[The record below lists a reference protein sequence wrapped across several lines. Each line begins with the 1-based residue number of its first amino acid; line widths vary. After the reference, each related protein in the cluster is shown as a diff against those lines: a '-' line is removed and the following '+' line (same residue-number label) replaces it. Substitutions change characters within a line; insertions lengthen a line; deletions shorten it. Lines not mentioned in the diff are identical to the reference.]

1 MGAKDTHVCSHKSNT
16 DIEDANN
23 IILLTDSAL
32 CQKKGTEHRAH
43 CSFLTCMPVTSST
56 REGE

>member
-1 MGAKDTHVCSHKSNT
+1 MGAKDTHVCSRKRNT

-23 IILLTDSAL
+23 FILLTGSTL
-32 CQKKGTEHRAH
+32 YQQKGTEHREH
-43 CSFLTCMPVTSST
+43 RSFLIYTPITSST